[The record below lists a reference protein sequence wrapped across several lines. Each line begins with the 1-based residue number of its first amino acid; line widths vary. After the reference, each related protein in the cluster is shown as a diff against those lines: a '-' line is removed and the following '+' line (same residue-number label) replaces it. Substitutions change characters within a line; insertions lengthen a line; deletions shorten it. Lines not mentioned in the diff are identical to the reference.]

1 MPTGSAATRTPAKT
15 DKKKQIIAG
24 IVTLVTLVFVF
35 GVVFP

>member
-1 MPTGSAATRTPAKT
+1 M